1 MVPYRSE
8 RALTLPYLCVKE
20 FVYALP
26 RACVR
31 ASVHARVSLA
41 PAPPPTYTHT
51 NRHTHTLSLCLSLS
65 LSHTHGANL
74 SDTLCKEASD
84 ALAMDLGE
92 PTAAISSTC
101 GDSLGNHCTQIPCFS
116 ALPVECN
123 AV

>member
-51 NRHTHTLSLCLSLS
+51 HTHSLSLS
-65 LSHTHGANL
+65 LSLSHGANL

-92 PTAAISSTC
+92 PTPAAISSTC